1 MCNYYKNLLKDFDKI
16 TKFRLITLGFIL
28 IITNLYFPLLTQY
41 KNLLKLQVKDFIII
55 ASSIIA
61 FFSIIRVIGI
71 RFIPYFLK
79 RTKLSMIYKYYIITI
94 ILFLNTSFLYYI
106 SPKLMIWVDTFI
118 GVINT
123 IILQAYSMAL
133 TNYMSY
139 FYPESFTKFQ
149 NVRNNIFTEGALIGL
164 ILNFIIGTCYKETGI
179 IITINIFSVLYT
191 LYLLKNLNIMNEID
205 FKYLYNYHK
214 SLK

>member
-1 MCNYYKNLLKDFDKI
+1 
-16 TKFRLITLGFIL
+16 
-28 IITNLYFPLLTQY
+28 
-41 KNLLKLQVKDFIII
+41 
-55 ASSIIA
+55 
-61 FFSIIRVIGI
+61 
-71 RFIPYFLK
+71 
-79 RTKLSMIYKYYIITI
+79 
-94 ILFLNTSFLYYI
+94 
-106 SPKLMIWVDTFI
+106 MIWVDTFI